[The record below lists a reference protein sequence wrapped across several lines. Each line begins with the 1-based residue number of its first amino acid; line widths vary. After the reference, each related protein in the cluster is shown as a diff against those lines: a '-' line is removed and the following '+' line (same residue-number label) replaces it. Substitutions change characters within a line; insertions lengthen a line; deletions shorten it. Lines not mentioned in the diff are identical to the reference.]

1 MVHRSSCEFR
11 DHQESSSLVSEKR
24 KHLAAWCSNAGII
37 YGNLD
42 DGLHGDSKE
51 FEDSSLKKD
60 FEPGADSV
68 LRFRAPKQG
77 WVSGRGS
84 LQPQEDTS
92 RPGFVYRKAP
102 FDESHAAKSKAE
114 TLRFL
119 EVSAI
124 AGDLTLASKV
134 SEISASWK
142 HLACWGPVGVGCSIL
157 GKVPLSTSTES
168 RVSGHLLPEHKL
180 ANGLLHER
188 TLVKQT
194 GRSYCQTLRK
204 LLLSWLVQVR

>member
-124 AGDLTLASKV
+124 AGDLTLASQGFGNLSV
-134 SEISASWK
+134 LEAFSMLGSGRCR
-142 HLACWGPVGVGCSIL
+142 LQYFGQGPVEHVH
-157 GKVPLSTSTES
+157 
-168 RVSGHLLPEHKL
+168 RV
-180 ANGLLHER
+180 
-188 TLVKQT
+188 
-194 GRSYCQTLRK
+194 
-204 LLLSWLVQVR
+204 